1 MQNRLKDR
9 VALVTGASSGIGEAT
24 ALALAEQGAK
34 VAIAARR
41 KDRLERLA
49 TKLAGLGAEPL
60 VLVADL
66 GNETEAQ
73 RIVRDTEAHYG
84 RLDILINNAGVMY
97 LEPVAE
103 ADLGRWRSMLEL
115 NVLSLI
121 ASTQA
126 ALGGMRA
133 RRDGHIV
140 NVSSVAGRVAN
151 PNSAAYAATKFGVVG
166 FSESLRREVY
176 KDNIRVSVIEPGMV
190 DTELS
195 HRSRCNEA
203 GGKCVCRTN
212 APAAIGGHRRYHLVL
227 RNAARLHVHQRG
239 DVAADGPR
247 ALSIGFFHLRRR
259 RRLLYR
265 AGVWRACDR
274 IAVPANTSHT
284 YSFGRRSGRSEAI
297 AIPCRK
303 SRPSGAVG
311 AYARVGVLHADALRK
326 DDCRGA

>member
-1 MQNRLKDR
+1 MKNRLKDR
-9 VALVTGASSGIGEAT
+9 IALVTGASSGIGEAT
-24 ALALAEQGAK
+24 ALALAEQGAR

-41 KDRLERLA
+41 KDRLDQLA

-66 GNETEAQ
+66 ASEAGAQRVVKETE
-73 RIVRDTEAHYG
+73 THYG

-115 NVLSLI
+115 NLLSLI

-126 ALGGMRA
+126 ALAGMRA

-151 PNSAAYAATKFGVVG
+151 PNAAAYAATKFGVVG

-190 DTELS
+190 DTQLRE
-195 HRSRCNEA
+195 HIGHEASR
-203 GGKCVCRTN
+203 
-212 APAAIGGHRRYHLVL
+212 
-227 RNAARLHVHQRG
+227 
-239 DVAADGPR
+239 R
-247 ALSIGFFHLRRR
+247 ALDM
-259 RRLLYR
+259 R
-265 AGVWRACDR
+265 AGEMRQLQAED
-274 IAVPANTSHT
+274 IADTILFCVT
-284 YSFGRRSGRSEAI
+284 
-297 AIPCRK
+297 
-303 SRPSGAVG
+303 RPDYVSINE
-311 AYARVGVLHADALRK
+311 VLMRPTDQER
-326 DDCRGA
+326 